1 MSKNYS
7 QDKSRATD
15 QYKLDS
21 ENGGTQTHVPP
32 NTRSP
37 VHATDCK
44 TQSSSTS
51 SPRRRIHSRPK
62 IQPLSQIPCD
72 PTLVSA
78 QDEQEP
84 PQTPSSLSNL
94 TSDGNSSHIQFDIL
108 RRLHEGEH
116 RRVDLIEKD
125 GQEMVLKV
133 LVFARE
139 NSPDRLKLI
148 RTELDLLKRID
159 CELIVAHFGSYL
171 YLSARE
177 VHIFMEY
184 MDGGSLDRVQTR
196 VGRVPEPIL
205 TTIAVRVV
213 GGLKYLWDQHTAL
226 HRDIKPANILVNTR
240 GQVKLCD
247 FGTSRILEHPD
258 HQAMTFIGTFLYMSP
273 ERLEAVK
280 HGLPSD
286 VWALGI
292 SLLELA
298 TGYPPVPLV
307 PHDPPV
313 VPMRTR
319 DTPLNE
325 FKRVSTKPART
336 PILMAVM
343 TDISSGKIGIAPE
356 CNRYFSPEFRAII
369 ARMLTLAPEERVSVH
384 NLAED
389 PWLNAV
395 AANTDEMA
403 SYVLWVLSLPT

>member
-177 VHIFMEY
+177 VATTSRLHMPPQRETN
-184 MDGGSLDRVQTR
+184 GSITELLWTMPPKWMCMLHKVNHALPYAYRAV
-196 VGRVPEPIL
+196 PIL
-205 TTIAVRVV
+205 
-213 GGLKYLWDQHTAL
+213 
-226 HRDIKPANILVNTR
+226 
-240 GQVKLCD
+240 
-247 FGTSRILEHPD
+247 
-258 HQAMTFIGTFLYMSP
+258 
-273 ERLEAVK
+273 
-280 HGLPSD
+280 
-286 VWALGI
+286 
-292 SLLELA
+292 
-298 TGYPPVPLV
+298 
-307 PHDPPV
+307 
-313 VPMRTR
+313 
-319 DTPLNE
+319 
-325 FKRVSTKPART
+325 
-336 PILMAVM
+336 
-343 TDISSGKIGIAPE
+343 
-356 CNRYFSPEFRAII
+356 
-369 ARMLTLAPEERVSVH
+369 
-384 NLAED
+384 
-389 PWLNAV
+389 
-395 AANTDEMA
+395 
-403 SYVLWVLSLPT
+403 